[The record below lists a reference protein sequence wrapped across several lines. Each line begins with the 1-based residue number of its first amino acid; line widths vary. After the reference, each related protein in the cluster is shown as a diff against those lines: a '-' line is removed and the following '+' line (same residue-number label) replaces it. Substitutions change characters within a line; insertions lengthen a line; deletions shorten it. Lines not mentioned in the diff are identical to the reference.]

1 MLIETGAPMK
11 GIQHITRFKKQLHES
26 YENIEQE
33 LLASHPNL
41 STSQIQTQL
50 LLAFALDRIAGC
62 PREEISTHITDGQ
75 HDEGIDAFYFNRGE
89 KKVYVFQSKFIENPR
104 HDPISETDSRA
115 FIWGIHQLVRCTP
128 DFTWENDA
136 LNYLK
141 EEIYEALITD
151 NVSFIPC
158 LLSTS
163 DNKVRDNSNTIL
175 NEGIKE
181 NLGDETELSYY
192 NLSKLYELSSQYS
205 GNNGVNIQI
214 VLNGS
219 RQVSD
224 PYPAYYG
231 WITGDTLSSLYKQHG
246 QRLFSRNLRSGLGQ
260 TEVNQEIQN
269 TIIDNPDH
277 FWYFNNGVTI
287 VANTIRRKMLH
298 GHNSDVTE
306 LTLTDASII
315 NGAQT
320 TTTLGSLPSNEMI
333 TESLHILRCPVR
345 LFEIPS
351 EDEALLSQVTRYNNS
366 QNGIGTRDFIALDP
380 FQQQLRAD
388 LDADFAVS
396 YLIRSGEP
404 ETSDNEETINLQE
417 ATLAL
422 VCCGSNVNYAVIAKR
437 NISALWKDVNS
448 TPYTDIFNTTTTT
461 PLSLI
466 KAVEAFRFVDTALK
480 TLTCTDRDKGIQVH
494 GNRLFEYYILHDI
507 DIWDERIPRKEFMSK
522 IKNIDLQHYF
532 DIFVAT
538 ITYLY
543 TSDYRAPLFKNS
555 TKCTHIIESLP
566 DVTY

>member
-1 MLIETGAPMK
+1 MK
-11 GIQHITRFKKQLHES
+11 GVRHITRFKNQLHES
-26 YENIEQE
+26 YEDIEQQ
-33 LLASHPNL
+33 LIASHPNL

-50 LLAFALDRIAGC
+50 LLTFALDRIAGC
-62 PREEISTHITDGQ
+62 PREEITAHITDGQ
-75 HDEGIDAFYFNRGE
+75 YDEGIDAFYFNRGD
-89 KKVYVFQSKFIENPR
+89 KKAYVFQSKFIETPR
-104 HDPISETDSRA
+104 HDPISETDSRS
-115 FIWGIHQLVRCTP
+115 FIWGIRQLVTCTP
-128 DFTWENDA
+128 DFHWENDA
-136 LNYLK
+136 LNHLK
-141 EEIYEALITD
+141 EEIYEALVTD
-151 NVSFIPC
+151 EVSFIPC

-163 DNKVRDNSNTIL
+163 DNKVGDKPKKIL
-175 NEGIKE
+175 DDGIKE
-181 NLGDETELSYY
+181 HLGDETELSYY
-192 NLSKLYELSSQYS
+192 NLSKLYELSSQFS

-214 VLNGS
+214 VLNGT

-231 WITGDTLSSLYKQHG
+231 WITGDTLSSLYKQHNH
-246 QRLFSRNLRSGLGQ
+246 RLFSRNLRSGLGQ

-269 TIIDNPDH
+269 TIIDTPDR

-287 VANTIRRKMLH
+287 VANSIKRKLLH
-298 GHNSDVTE
+298 GHNSEVAE

-320 TTTLGSLPSNEMI
+320 TTTLGSLPSNEI
-333 TESLHILRCPVR
+333 TAESLRILRCPVR
-345 LFEIPS
+345 LFEISS
-351 EDEALLSQVTRYNNS
+351 EDEGLLSQVTRYNNS

-388 LDADFAVS
+388 LDSDFAVS

-448 TPYTDIFNTTTTT
+448 TPYTDIFNTATTT

-466 KAVEAFRFVDTALK
+466 KAVAAFRFVSTALK
-480 TLTCTDRDKGIQVH
+480 TLSCTDKGIQVH
-494 GNRLFEYYILHDI
+494 GNRLFEYYILHNI

-522 IKNIDLQHYF
+522 IRDIDLQHYF

-538 ITYLY
+538 INDLY
-543 TSDYRAPLFKNS
+543 KSDYRAPLFKNS

>member
-1 MLIETGAPMK
+1 
-11 GIQHITRFKKQLHES
+11 
-26 YENIEQE
+26 
-33 LLASHPNL
+33 
-41 STSQIQTQL
+41 
-50 LLAFALDRIAGC
+50 
-62 PREEISTHITDGQ
+62 
-75 HDEGIDAFYFNRGE
+75 
-89 KKVYVFQSKFIENPR
+89 
-104 HDPISETDSRA
+104 
-115 FIWGIHQLVRCTP
+115 
-128 DFTWENDA
+128 
-136 LNYLK
+136 
-141 EEIYEALITD
+141 
-151 NVSFIPC
+151 
-158 LLSTS
+158 
-163 DNKVRDNSNTIL
+163 
-175 NEGIKE
+175 
-181 NLGDETELSYY
+181 
-192 NLSKLYELSSQYS
+192 
-205 GNNGVNIQI
+205 
-214 VLNGS
+214 
-219 RQVSD
+219 
-224 PYPAYYG
+224 
-231 WITGDTLSSLYKQHG
+231 
-246 QRLFSRNLRSGLGQ
+246 
-260 TEVNQEIQN
+260 
-269 TIIDNPDH
+269 
-277 FWYFNNGVTI
+277 
-287 VANTIRRKMLH
+287 MLH

-466 KAVEAFRFVDTALK
+466 KAVEAFRFVGTALK